1 LTDILVIIDSFAGS
15 KWLLYPAMKHILD
28 NPIYNALNTGSKHL
42 SCGTETAKYFIPEVA
57 PFAGL
62 KENTAAYFEELRE
75 ISPSDA
81 SFILF
86 TPVHLEIPEVW
97 KINGQ
102 MDLLQLVYE
111 QEVHPAG
118 TDQEL
123 VSLGQEHVS
132 QMLALTALTK
142 PGPFF
147 SRTIEFGN
155 YKGIFQGGEL
165 IAMAGQRFQPLPYVE
180 ISAVCTHPD
189 HLRKRHASLLL
200 LAQIRLIQAVGHIP
214 FLHVRADNESAIR
227 AYERIGFTI
236 RREMFVYAIGSES
249 KIV

>member
-1 LTDILVIIDSFAGS
+1 MEH
-15 KWLLYPAMKHILD
+15 PLD

-42 SCGTETAKYFIPEVA
+42 SCGTETAKFFIPEVA
-57 PFAGL
+57 PFGGL
-62 KENTAAYFEELRE
+62 KENSPAYFQELRE
-75 ISPSDA
+75 ISAVDA

-86 TPVHLEIPEVW
+86 TPVHLEIPEIW

-102 MDLLQLVYE
+102 MDLFQLVYE
-111 QEVHPAG
+111 QEAHPSGA
-118 TDQEL
+118 DQEL
-123 VSLGQEHVS
+123 VSLAQEHVP
-132 QMLALTALTK
+132 QMLSLTALTK

-147 SRTIEFGN
+147 NRTIEFGN
-155 YKGIFQGGEL
+155 YKGLFQGEEL

-189 HLRKRHASLLL
+189 HLRKRYASLLL
-200 LAQIRLIQAVGHIP
+200 LEQIRLIQAVGHIP

-227 AYERIGFTI
+227 AYERLGFTI
-236 RREMFVYAIGSES
+236 RSEMYVYAIGAES